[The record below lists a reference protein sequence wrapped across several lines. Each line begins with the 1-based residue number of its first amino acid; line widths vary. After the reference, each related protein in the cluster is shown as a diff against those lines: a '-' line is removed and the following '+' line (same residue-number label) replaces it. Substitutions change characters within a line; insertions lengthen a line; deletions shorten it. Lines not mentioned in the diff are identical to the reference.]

1 MDSEF
6 RAGDLTRSHWWAAY
20 ELNRLGIKPRYAEK
34 WSPALIG
41 FICKNRAYTGK
52 HAYNKACYITNP
64 ERPLKDITAEVKR
77 TIRRPKPEDDWVH
90 FEVPVLVS
98 DELWRRANQNI
109 RERGKGRGKAGKSIQ
124 ALFRARV
131 FCPRCGNIMRL
142 HRDSKCSW
150 LTYYVCRTKGCGMS
164 FTRVSRLDQMGW
176 DEVVHILESPA
187 LVETQ
192 LKGMEKNDGGIQKRI
207 RLKLF
212 HKKEAERKISRIQ
225 DDFLSD
231 QPVINR
237 SEATI
242 KIGELRVVVE
252 KADAEIAR
260 LQSIAQV
267 AKQSQETVAAAIK
280 ALEKLRDINLKTAT
294 FQQKAELVARLGI
307 KIYPSEDLTY
317 IHMYCGLDITEPR
330 EVSSYKTSIASPKL

>member
-1 MDSEF
+1 
-6 RAGDLTRSHWWAAY
+6 
-20 ELNRLGIKPRYAEK
+20 
-34 WSPALIG
+34 
-41 FICKNRAYTGK
+41 
-52 HAYNKACYITNP
+52 AYNKAWYITNP
-64 ERPLKDITAEVKR
+64 ERPLKDITAEVRR
-77 TIRRPKPEDDWVH
+77 TIRRPKPEDDWAH
-90 FEVPVLVS
+90 FEVPALVS
-98 DELWRRANQNI
+98 EELWHRANQNI

-131 FCPRCGNIMRL
+131 FCPKCGNIMRL

-164 FTRVSRLDQMGW
+164 FTRVSRLDQLGW
-176 DEVVHILESPA
+176 GEVVHILESPA

-207 RLKLF
+207 RLELF

-231 QPVINR
+231 EPVINR
-237 SEATI
+237 SEATS

-260 LQSIAQV
+260 LQSIA
-267 AKQSQETVAAAIK
+267 
-280 ALEKLRDINLKTAT
+280 
-294 FQQKAELVARLGI
+294 
-307 KIYPSEDLTY
+307 
-317 IHMYCGLDITEPR
+317 
-330 EVSSYKTSIASPKL
+330 